1 MKPIL
6 QVPLAVI
13 VVSVLVY
20 IMYSQ
25 SQKSAEKEE
34 SAYAPVE
41 NTEIAGEETVQEAI
55 PEEVVVEEQKTVSEG
70 KVADDAIA
78 DDAPV
83 EEDPTPQKQASR
95 QKQADKDR
103 AKRASASLRQ
113 RRRNMFKKI
122 DADNKDGIA
131 SKEEH
136 DEFFRKAFNFYDKN
150 DDGRLS
156 GKERSQVKR
165 LPRKADANKDGI
177 LTRKEF
183 LDQFERFFV
192 IMDKDESGDLTEKEF
207 VR

>member
-1 MKPIL
+1 MKSIV
-6 QVPLAVI
+6 QVLLALLLIAALVFLMYTQSGDKTESGNSTAE
-13 VVSVLVY
+13 SVA
-20 IMYSQ
+20 SHET
-25 SQKSAEKEE
+25 SS
-34 SAYAPVE
+34 
-41 NTEIAGEETVQEAI
+41 EETAEQDV
-55 PEEVVVEEQKTVSEG
+55 PEEEVEEDEEVAAYDTITDD
-70 KVADDAIA
+70 VADDGA
-78 DDAPV
+78 
-83 EEDPTPQKQASR
+83 EEQQKP
-95 QKQADKDR
+95 QKQADKDQS
-103 AKRASASLRQ
+103 KRVSASLRQ

-136 DEFFRKAFNFYDKN
+136 DEFFRKAFDFYDKN

-156 GKERSQVKR
+156 GKERSQIKR
-165 LPRKADANKDGI
+165 LPRKADANKDGV

>member
-34 SAYAPVE
+34 SANAPVE
-41 NTEIAGEETVQEAI
+41 NMETTAEETVQEAI
-55 PEEVVVEEQKTVSEG
+55 PEEVVVEEQEAVSEEE
-70 KVADDAIA
+70 VA